1 MPQLTAFTDL
11 SYGHH
16 IRQALDLFS
25 PAQADEA
32 ITVVCVHGGWWS
44 SGHHHDLRGFAL
56 HLAELGF
63 PTATVGHRFLGND
76 VKGGQE
82 IVDDVRAAAQRAVEE
97 ASLLGADPASVVL
110 LGSGSGSL
118 VALTAAHQMIADRKC
133 RLRVRAAIAC
143 GVTPSL
149 EPWEGCPLALTKG
162 LHAFANHQAHLLSPI
177 DLKAD
182 AFPPLLLLHGDAD
195 PEVPA
200 KAATKFHT
208 RIADSGEASQ
218 FALLAGSG
226 HQFIEHPFERQA
238 RMAIDRIVPFLKEHA
253 AKPQAAVVEAGE
265 TPQRH

>member
-1 MPQLTAFTDL
+1 MPALTAFTDL

-16 IRQALDLFS
+16 IRQALDLFV
-25 PAQADEA
+25 PVGADDA

-44 SGHHHDLRGFAL
+44 AGHHHDLRGFAL
-56 HLAELGF
+56 HLAELGY

-118 VALTAAHQMIADRKC
+118 VALAAAHQMIADRKC

-162 LHAFANHQAHLLSPI
+162 LHAFANQQVNLLSPI

-195 PEVPA
+195 PDVPT
-200 KAATKFHT
+200 KAANKLYT
-208 RIADSGEASQ
+208 RIAESGESCQLAV
-218 FALLAGSG
+218 LAGVG
-226 HQFIEHPFERQA
+226 HQFIEHPFDRLA
-238 RMAIDRIVPFLKEHA
+238 RMAIDRIVPFLKEHTV
-253 AKPQAAVVEAGE
+253 KPAPAETSEA
-265 TPQRH
+265 P

>member
-1 MPQLTAFTDL
+1 MPHLTAFTDL
-11 SYGHH
+11 PFGHH
-16 IRQALDLFS
+16 IRQSLDLFV
-25 PAQADEA
+25 PARADDA

-44 SGHHHDLRGFAL
+44 AGHHHDLRAFAL

-63 PTATVGHRFLGND
+63 PAATVGHRFLGND

-118 VALTAAHQMIADRKC
+118 VALAAAHQMIADRAC

-149 EPWEGCPLALTKG
+149 EPWDGCPIALTKA
-162 LHAFANHQAHLLSPI
+162 LHAFAAGRETSLSPI
-177 DLKAD
+177 DLAAD

-195 PEVPA
+195 AEVPA
-200 KAATKFHT
+200 KAAAKLHARVADTGEISVHAT
-208 RIADSGEASQ
+208 IAGV
-218 FALLAGSG
+218 G
-226 HQFIEHPFERQA
+226 HQFIEQPFDRQA
-238 RMAIDRIVPFLKEHA
+238 RQAVDRIVPFLTEHTA
-253 AKPQAAVVEAGE
+253 RPTVPVEVGE
-265 TPQRH
+265 RR